1 MKAAL
6 PDPYPVHRAAGVSGV
21 VEPPGSKSI
30 SHRALNLAL
39 IGRQPATIENLLEA
53 DDIAAFRA
61 ALVAMGWRVRSVAG
75 SGLRVEPGQEDGAG
89 DAVRLDC
96 RSAGTLLRLLVASCA
111 VTPGKWILDGSP
123 RLRERPIGPL
133 VAALRQLGAGI
144 EELGR
149 PGCAPVRIR
158 GGRLSGGRVE
168 IDAGE
173 SSQYVSALLMA
184 ALNAEGP
191 IELLAPV
198 LVSSP
203 YVDTTLEVMA
213 DFGAPVEVRRDG
225 EAREFRVEP
234 RKPELVDGR
243 YRVAG
248 DDSAAAYPAAAAA
261 ICGGSVRLRGLAPA
275 STQGDRAFLGLLE
288 RMGATVQ
295 ATGREIRVEGGGAL
309 TAGRLRPLGDAR
321 PGADARR
328 RGRVRRRRHV
338 DPQRGAPEDQ
348 GERTVWP
355 RWRANCAAPARPST
369 NWRTACG
376 SRAIPVSP
384 PRPARA
390 AHPDRH
396 LRRPPD
402 RDEHGPGGDAP
413 GRPLDSAS
421 GGRLQVLPPVS
432 GRTSRRSG
440 DDTHSSHP
448 SPVAST
454 GSQGARGQPI

>member
-1 MKAAL
+1 MAGLTAPL
-6 PDPYPVHRAAGVSGV
+6 PDPYPVRRAAGVSGV

-39 IGRQPATIENLLEA
+39 IGRQPATIENLLDA

-75 SGLRVEPGQEDGAG
+75 SGLRVEPGQEDGAE

-111 VTPGKWILDGSP
+111 VTPGEWVLDGSP

-158 GGRLSGGRVE
+158 GGKLTGGRVE

-213 DFGAPVEVRRDG
+213 DFGAPVGVRRDG

-234 RKPELVDGR
+234 RKPELADGR

-295 ATGREIRVEGGGAL
+295 ATGQEIQVEGGGAL
-309 TAGRLRPLGDAR
+309 TAVDCDLSAMPDQVPTLAAVAAFANGTTWIRNVAHLRIKESDRLAAVATELRRAGVIVDELEDGLR
-321 PGADARR
+321 IEGNPGLAAPPGSPRIPIDTYDDHRIAMSMALVGMR
-328 RGRVRRRRHV
+328 RG
-338 DPQRGAPEDQ
+338 GL
-348 GERTVWP
+348 
-355 RWRANCAAPARPST
+355 S
-369 NWRTACG
+369 
-376 SRAIPVSP
+376 I
-384 PRPARA
+384 
-390 AHPDRH
+390 
-396 LRRPPD
+396 RRP
-402 RDEHGPGGDAP
+402 EVVGKSYPGFWAD
-413 GRPLDSAS
+413 LEEI
-421 GGRLQVLPPVS
+421 
-432 GRTSRRSG
+432 RR
-440 DDTHSSHP
+440 
-448 SPVAST
+448 
-454 GSQGARGQPI
+454 

>member
-1 MKAAL
+1 M
-6 PDPYPVHRAAGVSGV
+6 

-53 DDIAAFRA
+53 EDIAAFRA
-61 ALVAMGWRVRSVAG
+61 ALVAMGWRVRSVSG
-75 SGLRVEPGQEDGAG
+75 SRLRVEPGQEDGAE

-96 RSAGTLLRLLVASCA
+96 RSAGTLLRLLVATCA
-111 VTPGKWILDGSP
+111 VTPGEWILDGSP

-158 GGRLSGGRVE
+158 GGRLTGGRVE

-234 RKPELVDGR
+234 RKPELADGR

-295 ATGREIRVEGGGAL
+295 ATGQEIQVEGGGAL
-309 TAGRLRPLGDAR
+309 TAVDCDLSAMPDQVPTLAAVAAFANGTTWIRNVAHLRIKESDRLAAVATELRRAGAAVDELEDGLR
-321 PGADARR
+321 IEGNPGLAAPPRSPRVSIDTYDDHRIAMSMALVGMR
-328 RGRVRRRRHV
+328 RG
-338 DPQRGAPEDQ
+338 GL
-348 GERTVWP
+348 
-355 RWRANCAAPARPST
+355 S
-369 NWRTACG
+369 
-376 SRAIPVSP
+376 I
-384 PRPARA
+384 
-390 AHPDRH
+390 
-396 LRRPPD
+396 RRP
-402 RDEHGPGGDAP
+402 EVVGKSYPGFWAD
-413 GRPLDSAS
+413 LEEI
-421 GGRLQVLPPVS
+421 
-432 GRTSRRSG
+432 RR
-440 DDTHSSHP
+440 
-448 SPVAST
+448 
-454 GSQGARGQPI
+454 

>member
-1 MKAAL
+1 MAGLTAPL
-6 PDPYPVHRAAGVSGV
+6 PDPYPVRRAAGVSGV
-21 VEPPGSKSI
+21 IEPPGSKSI

-39 IGRQPATIENLLEA
+39 IGRQPAMIENLLEA

-75 SGLRVEPGQEDGAG
+75 SGLRVEPGQEDGAE

-111 VTPGKWILDGSP
+111 VTPGAWILDGSP

-158 GGRLSGGRVE
+158 GGRLTGGRVE

-234 RKPELVDGR
+234 RKPELADGR

-295 ATGREIRVEGGGAL
+295 ATGQEIQVEGGGAL
-309 TAGRLRPLGDAR
+309 TAVDCDLSAMPDQVPTLAAVAVFANGTTWIRNVAHLRIKESDRLAAVATELRRAGATVDELEDGLR
-321 PGADARR
+321 IEGNPGLVAPPRSPRVSIDTYDDHRIAMSMALVGMR
-328 RGRVRRRRHV
+328 RG
-338 DPQRGAPEDQ
+338 GL
-348 GERTVWP
+348 
-355 RWRANCAAPARPST
+355 S
-369 NWRTACG
+369 
-376 SRAIPVSP
+376 I
-384 PRPARA
+384 
-390 AHPDRH
+390 
-396 LRRPPD
+396 RRP
-402 RDEHGPGGDAP
+402 EVVGKSYPGFWAD
-413 GRPLDSAS
+413 LEEI
-421 GGRLQVLPPVS
+421 
-432 GRTSRRSG
+432 RR
-440 DDTHSSHP
+440 
-448 SPVAST
+448 
-454 GSQGARGQPI
+454 

>member
-1 MKAAL
+1 MAGLTAPL
-6 PDPYPVHRAAGVSGV
+6 ADPYPVRRAAGIAGV
-21 VEPPGSKSI
+21 VEPPGSKSV

-39 IGRQPATIENLLEA
+39 IGRQPVTIENLLEA

-61 ALVAMGWRVRSVAG
+61 ALVAMGWRVRSVSG
-75 SGLRVEPGQEDGAG
+75 SGLRVEPPRKNGSQGP
-89 DAVRLDC
+89 VQLDC

-111 VTPGKWILDGSP
+111 VTPGEWILDGSP

-158 GGRLSGGRVE
+158 GGRLTGGRVE
-168 IDAGE
+168 VDAGE

-295 ATGREIRVEGGGAL
+295 ATGQEIQVEGGGAL
-309 TAGRLRPLGDAR
+309 TAVDCDLSAMPDQVPTLAAVAAFANGTTWIRNVAHLRIKESDRLAAVATELRRAGATIDELEDGLR
-321 PGADARR
+321 IEGNPGLVAPPRSPRVSIDTYDDHRIAMSMALVGMR
-328 RGRVRRRRHV
+328 RGRL
-338 DPQRGAPEDQ
+338 
-348 GERTVWP
+348 
-355 RWRANCAAPARPST
+355 S
-369 NWRTACG
+369 
-376 SRAIPVSP
+376 I
-384 PRPARA
+384 
-390 AHPDRH
+390 
-396 LRRPPD
+396 RRP
-402 RDEHGPGGDAP
+402 EVVCKSYPGFWAD
-413 GRPLDSAS
+413 LEEI
-421 GGRLQVLPPVS
+421 
-432 GRTSRRSG
+432 RR
-440 DDTHSSHP
+440 
-448 SPVAST
+448 
-454 GSQGARGQPI
+454 

>member
-1 MKAAL
+1 MAGLTAPL
-6 PDPYPVHRAAGVSGV
+6 PDPYPVRRAAGVSGV

-39 IGRQPATIENLLEA
+39 IGRRPATIENLLDA

-75 SGLRVEPGQEDGAG
+75 SGLRVEPGQEDGAE

-111 VTPGKWILDGSP
+111 VTPGEWILDGSP

-158 GGRLSGGRVE
+158 GGRLTGGRVE

-213 DFGAPVEVRRDG
+213 DFGAPVGVRRDG

-295 ATGREIRVEGGGAL
+295 ATGQEIQVEGGGAL
-309 TAGRLRPLGDAR
+309 TAVDCDLSAMPDQVPTLAAVAAFANGTTWIRNVAHLRIKESDRLAAVATELRRAGATVDELEDGLR
-321 PGADARR
+321 IEGNPGLAAAPGSPRVPIDTYDDHRIAMSMALVGMR
-328 RGRVRRRRHV
+328 RG
-338 DPQRGAPEDQ
+338 GL
-348 GERTVWP
+348 
-355 RWRANCAAPARPST
+355 S
-369 NWRTACG
+369 
-376 SRAIPVSP
+376 I
-384 PRPARA
+384 
-390 AHPDRH
+390 
-396 LRRPPD
+396 RRP
-402 RDEHGPGGDAP
+402 EVVGKSYPGFWAD
-413 GRPLDSAS
+413 LEEI
-421 GGRLQVLPPVS
+421 
-432 GRTSRRSG
+432 RR
-440 DDTHSSHP
+440 
-448 SPVAST
+448 
-454 GSQGARGQPI
+454 